1 MRSPTAPSAVRALT
15 VLDTVPAGCRAMPV
29 PDDHN
34 APHLRQGE
42 VAVVDPADCTL
53 VHGEVF
59 AVQYGQGPAI
69 MQAVWRTT
77 GNLSAWWCVSLDDP
91 RSWADCKARMDTGR
105 VLRMADGPY
114 RPGALEEHTLGRVV
128 GILQPEPAQ
137 VHHGR

>member
-29 PDDHN
+29 PNDHN
-34 APHLRQGE
+34 APHLRRGE
-42 VAVVDPADCTL
+42 VAIIDPADCAL
-53 VHGEVF
+53 VHGELFV
-59 AVQYGQGPAI
+59 VQYGQGPAV
-69 MQAVWRTT
+69 MQVVWRTT

-114 RPGALEEHTLGRVV
+114 RPGGLEERTLGRVI